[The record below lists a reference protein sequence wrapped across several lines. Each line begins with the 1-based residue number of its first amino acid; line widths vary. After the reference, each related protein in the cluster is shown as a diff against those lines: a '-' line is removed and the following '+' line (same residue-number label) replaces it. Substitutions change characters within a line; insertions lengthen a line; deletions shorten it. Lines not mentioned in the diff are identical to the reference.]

1 MKTKSVLLLT
11 LFVLVGFVSYSQEEN
26 KTFKVK
32 MLNKQDTVSEA
43 KTFVDMKLVDIVKYG
58 DYTNKNEL
66 YKLVETG
73 LKYLQKFRD
82 DGLYHSAYEAAQ
94 RMIGVV
100 EDKGQ
105 LEQLFSKIRELKQ
118 LSAQKPETDNRKK
131 ANM

>member
-1 MKTKSVLLLT
+1 MKKKSLLLLT

>member
-73 LKYLQKFRD
+73 LKYLQKFD
-82 DGLYHSAYEAAQ
+82 
-94 RMIGVV
+94 
-100 EDKGQ
+100 
-105 LEQLFSKIRELKQ
+105 F
-118 LSAQKPETDNRKK
+118 
-131 ANM
+131 

>member
-58 DYTNKNEL
+58 DYTNKNGL